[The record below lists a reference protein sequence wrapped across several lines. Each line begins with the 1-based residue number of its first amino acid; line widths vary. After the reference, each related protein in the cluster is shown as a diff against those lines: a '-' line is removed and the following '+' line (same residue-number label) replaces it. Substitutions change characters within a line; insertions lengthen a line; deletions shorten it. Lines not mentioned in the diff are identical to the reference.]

1 MERMEEKMKENEVKE
16 ERVKAE
22 KEQTR
27 KEESRKEMEEKVR
40 QSNRQLKYN
49 SIDLGRKITS
59 RKEIVE
65 RTIQQMRDNVRTSDR
80 KRLDFLLRR
89 TRVVVLGK
97 ETELRFIGNEALEG
111 VYSVP
116 MLPMLFSTVVLLQ

>member
-1 MERMEEKMKENEVKE
+1 MKDNEVKE
-16 ERVKAE
+16 ERLKAE

-97 ETELRFIGNEALEG
+97 ETELRYL
-111 VYSVP
+111 
-116 MLPMLFSTVVLLQ
+116 